1 MAEDFGD
8 EAGQRLVDWS
18 VRFAMYHA
26 RIGGASHGERAMRE
40 AAEQLTRA
48 LEAARD
54 SLRDPA
60 SAEMRT
66 DGPALPEWAKL
77 DLRDFQGLE
86 GFDEIR
92 SAIDLKLTSA
102 SLEHAL
108 YEEAGHAYL
117 LFRSQDAPQVAEC
130 FDQLAGQARVA
141 AERAAERV
149 REQARDRGR
158 DADSG
163 RDGQGRD
170 GNSGAD
176 RDREPIEQR
185 AQRARESAEAISGNE
200 VPEHDLSRGAQRRE
214 ERSK

>member
-8 EAGQRLVDWS
+8 EASQRLVDWAT
-18 VRFAMYHA
+18 RIAMYQV
-26 RIGGASHGERAMRE
+26 RIGGPTAGERAMRD

-48 LEAARD
+48 LESARD

-60 SAEMRT
+60 SAEVRA

-77 DLRDFQGLE
+77 DLAEFQAMDGYE
-86 GFDEIR
+86 EIR

-130 FDQLAGQARVA
+130 FDQLAGQGRVA

-149 REQARDRGR
+149 REQARDV
-158 DADSG
+158 G
-163 RDGQGRD
+163 RDG
-170 GNSGAD
+170 
-176 RDREPIEQR
+176 RDREPLEQR
-185 AQRARESAEAISGNE
+185 AQRARESAEAISGGE
-200 VPEHDLSRGAQRRE
+200 APERDLGRGAQRRE
-214 ERSK
+214 ERPR

>member
-8 EAGQRLVDWS
+8 EASQRLVDWAT
-18 VRFAMYHA
+18 RIAMYQV
-26 RIGGASHGERAMRE
+26 RIGGPTAGERAMRD

-48 LEAARD
+48 LESARD
-54 SLRDPA
+54 SLRDPQ
-60 SAEMRT
+60 SAEVRT
-66 DGPALPEWAKL
+66 NGPMLPEWAKL
-77 DLRDFQGLE
+77 DLAEFQAMDGYE
-86 GFDEIR
+86 EIR

-141 AERAAERV
+141 VERAAERV
-149 REQARDRGR
+149 REQARDV
-158 DADSG
+158 G
-163 RDGQGRD
+163 RDG
-170 GNSGAD
+170 
-176 RDREPIEQR
+176 RDREPLEQR
-185 AQRARESAEAISGNE
+185 AQRARESAEAISGGE
-200 VPEHDLSRGAQRRE
+200 APERDLGRGAQRRE

>member
-8 EAGQRLVDWS
+8 EASQRLVDWAT
-18 VRFAMYHA
+18 RIAMYQV
-26 RIGGASHGERAMRE
+26 RIGGPTAGERAMRD

-48 LEAARD
+48 LESARD

-60 SAEMRT
+60 SAEVRA

-77 DLRDFQGLE
+77 DLAEFQAMDGYE
-86 GFDEIR
+86 EIR

-149 REQARDRGR
+149 REQARDV
-158 DADSG
+158 G
-163 RDGQGRD
+163 RDG
-170 GNSGAD
+170 
-176 RDREPIEQR
+176 RDREPLEQR
-185 AQRARESAEAISGNE
+185 AQRARESAEAISGGE
-200 VPEHDLSRGAQRRE
+200 APERDLGRGAQRRE
-214 ERSK
+214 ERPR

>member
-8 EAGQRLVDWS
+8 EASQRLVDWAT
-18 VRFAMYHA
+18 RIAMYQV
-26 RIGGASHGERAMRE
+26 RIGGPTAGERAMRD

-48 LEAARD
+48 LESARD

-60 SAEMRT
+60 SAEVRA

-77 DLRDFQGLE
+77 DLAEFQAMDGYE
-86 GFDEIR
+86 EIR

-149 REQARDRGR
+149 REQARDV
-158 DADSG
+158 G
-163 RDGQGRD
+163 RDG
-170 GNSGAD
+170 
-176 RDREPIEQR
+176 RDREPLEQR
-185 AQRARESAEAISGNE
+185 AQRARESAEAISGGE
-200 VPEHDLSRGAQRRE
+200 APERDLGRGA
-214 ERSK
+214 

>member
-8 EAGQRLVDWS
+8 EASQRLVDWAT
-18 VRFAMYHA
+18 RIAMYQV
-26 RIGGASHGERAMRE
+26 RIGGPTAGERAMRD

-48 LEAARD
+48 LESARD

-60 SAEMRT
+60 SAEVRA

-77 DLRDFQGLE
+77 DLAEFQAMDGYE
-86 GFDEIR
+86 EIR

-149 REQARDRGR
+149 REQARDV
-158 DADSG
+158 G
-163 RDGQGRD
+163 RDG
-170 GNSGAD
+170 
-176 RDREPIEQR
+176 RDREPLEQR
-185 AQRARESAEAISGNE
+185 AQRARESAEAISGGE
-200 VPEHDLSRGAQRRE
+200 APERDLGRGTQRRE
-214 ERSK
+214 ERPR

>member
-8 EAGQRLVDWS
+8 EASQRLVDWAT
-18 VRFAMYHA
+18 RIAMYQV
-26 RIGGASHGERAMRE
+26 RIGGPSAGERAMRD

-48 LEAARD
+48 LESARD

-60 SAEMRT
+60 SAEVRA

-77 DLRDFQGLE
+77 DLAEFQAMDGYE
-86 GFDEIR
+86 EIR

-149 REQARDRGR
+149 REQARDV
-158 DADSG
+158 G
-163 RDGQGRD
+163 RDG
-170 GNSGAD
+170 
-176 RDREPIEQR
+176 RDREPLEQR
-185 AQRARESAEAISGNE
+185 AQRARESAEAISGGE
-200 VPEHDLSRGAQRRE
+200 APERDLGRGAQRRE
-214 ERSK
+214 ERPR

>member
-1 MAEDFGD
+1 
-8 EAGQRLVDWS
+8 
-18 VRFAMYHA
+18 MYQV
-26 RIGGASHGERAMRE
+26 RIGGPSAGERAMRD

-48 LEAARD
+48 LESARD

-60 SAEMRT
+60 SAEVRA

-77 DLRDFQGLE
+77 DLAEFQAMDGYE
-86 GFDEIR
+86 EIR

-149 REQARDRGR
+149 REQARDV
-158 DADSG
+158 G
-163 RDGQGRD
+163 RDG
-170 GNSGAD
+170 
-176 RDREPIEQR
+176 RDREPLEQR
-185 AQRARESAEAISGNE
+185 AQRARESAEAISGGE
-200 VPEHDLSRGAQRRE
+200 APERDLGRGAQRRE
-214 ERSK
+214 ERPR